1 MDSLIFYSIVIVCVI
16 LLLWKGDIS
25 LPIIVGIAFL
35 FFGIQ
40 IFIEPKFI
48 SGKYP
53 ELCCD
58 FTGFNKPFGIL
69 SIVAGLILLCTT
81 LRKLLNNKKNKQRIV

>member
-1 MDSLIFYSIVIVCVI
+1 M
-16 LLLWKGDIS
+16 LWKEDIS

-53 ELCCD
+53 EICCD
-58 FTGFNKPFGIL
+58 FTGFNKPLGIL
-69 SIVAGLILLCTT
+69 IIMAGLILFWTI
-81 LRKLLNNKKNKQRIV
+81 LRKSLKDKKNKHQRIV